1 MADVLAPN
9 PLTSKSTDVLLPD
22 VKKDPFASQVLTAAK
37 AKGEM
42 DAAKAQEELY
52 GKSELAKAEADTTK
66 KYAEEREPPELK
78 TKLESAVDEVGK
90 PFVPTQQT
98 AGDLA
103 LMFTMTNI
111 LGFLIGGGAKGNA
124 QAALSAQNGMLEG
137 YQKGQMDVY
146 KKQKDIFD
154 ENQKALAKTV
164 EGLRDQL
171 KRAADTAAV
180 NKELGMAQARDA
192 ISQHSAN
199 TMKEYLEKNGIAA
212 TYELAEKAWQMNEKL
227 QEKKR
232 QEEDRATRLAHERV
246 MEGFK
251 REELDLQKAK
261 LGGMGKI
268 DREVLNEA
276 QKFYPELKPESL
288 TNLSKEGVKRVVGS
302 LDTIKSIESVANYIK
317 QNPQSV
323 GASAKIKNLIN
334 LDAIKSI
341 TGDDQVAAEQK
352 QSVLDSQ
359 IDNAVQ
365 QGKISADEAR
375 SAKVLNKMLFTVAL
389 SDVQSSGQRGSI
401 YLDKSFSNIYDQ
413 ASRLGTLADILHRRI
428 EDADRKL
435 GVVDMNIENR
445 SDKESFPL
453 TTQGS
458 EQWMNENFPKLT
470 PQDVEKKLKD
480 GTLKNGSWFRGMDD
494 IPRQINLRQGR

>member
-42 DAAKAQEELY
+42 DAAKSQEELY
-52 GKSELAKAEADTTK
+52 GKSELAKAEAETTK

-232 QEEDRATRLAHERV
+232 QEEDRAIRLAHERV
-246 MEGFK
+246 MERQGQERLDIERKKAEGQPMTDKLMEDTAQAIASYSIAPPGLRDKNRYSILAKVMEINPQWSENEYRTEGANMRYWTSGQGTKQIQSYNTISGHLNSLEEYANALNNKDTRIANAALNKLKTAFGSENVTDFNTAKQIVSGELVKAITATGGGVRDRLEAEENFK
-251 REELDLQKAK
+251 AANSPEQLQGAINVAKDLIKQRLNASKTAYEFGTK
-261 LGGMGKI
+261 RKDFDSMLTDETKKMFTGGQSTGYTMGQEITVGNK
-268 DREVLNEA
+268 
-276 QKFYPELKPESL
+276 KY
-288 TNLSKEGVKRVVGS
+288 RVVGLS
-302 LDTIKSIESVANYIK
+302 NPNDPDLEEIK
-317 QNPQSV
+317 
-323 GASAKIKNLIN
+323 
-334 LDAIKSI
+334 
-341 TGDDQVAAEQK
+341 
-352 QSVLDSQ
+352 
-359 IDNAVQ
+359 
-365 QGKISADEAR
+365 
-375 SAKVLNKMLFTVAL
+375 
-389 SDVQSSGQRGSI
+389 
-401 YLDKSFSNIYDQ
+401 
-413 ASRLGTLADILHRRI
+413 
-428 EDADRKL
+428 
-435 GVVDMNIENR
+435 
-445 SDKESFPL
+445 
-453 TTQGS
+453 
-458 EQWMNENFPKLT
+458 
-470 PQDVEKKLKD
+470 
-480 GTLKNGSWFRGMDD
+480 
-494 IPRQINLRQGR
+494 